1 MIDRIIKALNDRT
14 ILQTSSELSEDLDV
28 IGYHFLFTICQ
39 AELVERGLGIEK
51 HRHCEYGVD
60 VYKCNYLGED
70 FILGVTKVHDFYS
83 EMGSWSDFSHT
94 YEFFEME
101 EVTTI
106 TYKAKGE

>member
-1 MIDRIIKALNDRT
+1 MVDTIIKALNDRA
-14 ILQTSSELSEDLDV
+14 IVQTSSELSEDLDL
-28 IGYHFLFTICQ
+28 ISYQFLFKFCEAKLI
-39 AELVERGLGIEK
+39 ESGLGVEK

-60 VYKCNYLGED
+60 VYKCNYLGQE

-83 EMGSWSDFSHT
+83 EMGSWSDFGHT

-106 TYKAKGE
+106 TYKAKGI